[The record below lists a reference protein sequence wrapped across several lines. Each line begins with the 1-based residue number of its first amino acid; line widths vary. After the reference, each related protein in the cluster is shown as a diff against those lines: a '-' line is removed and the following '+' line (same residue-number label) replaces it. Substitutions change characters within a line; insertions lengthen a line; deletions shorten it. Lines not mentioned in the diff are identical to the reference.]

1 MYKLMIDETFPPES
15 VDETQFN
22 LKKTWRRVQELI
34 RHFERIDSEFEFS
47 QKNGTVRKAIS
58 KLKMWS

>member
-1 MYKLMIDETFPPES
+1 MYKLMIDETFAPES
-15 VDETQFN
+15 IDETQFN

>member
-1 MYKLMIDETFPPES
+1 MYKLMIDETFAPES

-34 RHFERIDSEFEFS
+34 RHFERIDSEFAKKWNSEKGDF
-47 QKNGTVRKAIS
+47 KVGDVV
-58 KLKMWS
+58 LVL